1 MFGEGVQP
9 ALIERRE
16 VRLEGEKENNDKEE
30 EKHDATEEGDVLRGE
45 CGGVEGKEEEEG
57 KEGKN

>member
-1 MFGEGVQP
+1 MFGEGVQS

-30 EKHDATEEGDVLRGE
+30 KKHDTTEEGDVL
-45 CGGVEGKEEEEG
+45 
-57 KEGKN
+57 

>member
-16 VRLEGEKENNDKEE
+16 VRLEGEKENNNKEE
-30 EKHDATEEGDVLRGE
+30 EKHDATEEGDVL
-45 CGGVEGKEEEEG
+45 
-57 KEGKN
+57 

>member
-9 ALIERRE
+9 VLIERCE
-16 VRLEGEKENNDKEE
+16 VRLEGEENNDKEE
-30 EKHDATEEGDVLRGE
+30 EKHDTTEEGDVLRGE

-57 KEGKN
+57 EKGKN